1 LSTRSLNRALGVL
14 GSIAGGGAAIG
25 LFLGGVLTEFVAW
38 ELIFFVNV
46 PIGLG
51 VLLIGLI
58 LVERLV
64 LEQSLCEG
72 IELVAVLPQQR
83 DLLVRLVDD
92 PSHLLVDQLLRALR
106 DLGGAGQQP
115 TASVDGG

>member
-1 LSTRSLNRALGVL
+1 VCSRLDVYPDN
-14 GSIAGGGAAIG
+14 
-25 LFLGGVLTEFVAW
+25 EVASA
-38 ELIFFVNV
+38 